1 MVSTR
6 QNVKFRS
13 RDLSIKPQGRWFR
26 EIRIDSTGNSI
37 TVSGFYLAPNSLI
50 VNFRQ
55 EQLGYLSC
63 QARHALR
70 RSLALG
76 QLNIRA
82 DGSAWSDA
90 HIAETFTRRTE
101 RRLGCWSRSPCVPI
115 SGCIALISLL
125 SNEPPQRWQGETPAK
140 LCRERLKV
148 DGSTT
153 RGLPAEKMQ
162 RGTLIYH

>member
-6 QNVKFRS
+6 QNVKVRS

-26 EIRIDSTGNSI
+26 EIRIDSPSNSI
-37 TVSGFYLAPNSLI
+37 TVPGFYPAPNCLI

-63 QARHALR
+63 QARHTLR
-70 RSLALG
+70 RSLPLG
-76 QLNIRA
+76 QLNIQP

-90 HIAETFTRRTE
+90 HIAEAFTCRTK

-148 DGSTT
+148 DGPTT
-153 RGLPAEKMQ
+153 RVLPAEKMQ